1 MQNYQNTPQN
11 KIFFSILPRIIT
23 DSHRLRITPFSFT
36 IRTPT
41 LGIADSTSGARE
53 KIREIRDKSRA
64 SEHDVSLTYK
74 SLSERSRDSTKL
86 ICVRIILFRV

>member
-1 MQNYQNTPQN
+1 MALTIMQNYQNTPQN

-23 DSHRLRITPFSFT
+23 DLHRLRITPFAFT

-41 LGIADSTSGARE
+41 LGIADSTSGARA

-64 SEHDVSLTYK
+64 SERDVSFLQ
-74 SLSERSRDSTKL
+74 
-86 ICVRIILFRV
+86 IAQ